1 MSKYTGLACL
11 TLALLLSTSA
21 RDTHAAE
28 PRGVWRT
35 FAVWLDYGVESVD
48 FTDEDSVLIKVE
60 KSDLGPGTKIF
71 GGFDQVPDG
80 TEVVF
85 DSPRAMYIT
94 KGNGR
99 TSIGSF
105 CWLLFEDTPEP
116 PPIGAV
122 TLLGPDAEL
131 TQVDLGY
138 VYVQGAYILPNGNPQ
153 TNQRM
158 ILVTALF
165 SK

>member
-1 MSKYTGLACL
+1 M
-11 TLALLLSTSA
+11 
-21 RDTHAAE
+21 
-28 PRGVWRT
+28 
-35 FAVWLDYGVESVD
+35 LDYGAESVD

-60 KSDLGPGTKIF
+60 KSDGGPGGTKMF
-71 GGFDQVPDG
+71 WGFDQVPDF
-80 TEVVF
+80 TEAVF

-122 TLLGPDAEL
+122 ALLGPDAEL

-138 VYVQGAYILPNGNPQ
+138 VYVDGAYILPGGNQ
-153 TNQRM
+153 ATDHRM